1 MMETLTFIRLDY
13 VMKKTGLEKS
23 QIAHL
28 IRQGN
33 FPKPRRLGIHSMLWM
48 AKEVDEWAAN
58 KASKV
63 PNLLN

>member
-1 MMETLTFIRLDY
+1 METLTFIRLDY

-23 QIAHL
+23 QIDHL

-33 FPKPRRLGIHSMLWM
+33 FPKPRRLGIRSMLWM

-58 KASKV
+58 
-63 PNLLN
+63 